1 MLARVLAVKAVS
13 PYTPALQRQYPN
25 KNLVITHKIKVRI
38 QIMQINDSVQWLYC
52 VSSTTSASTVRS

>member
-38 QIMQINDSVQWLYC
+38 QIMQINDSVQ
-52 VSSTTSASTVRS
+52 